1 MSERLNKA
9 LAFANYRQTL
19 NNQLLKLKIRAEGTL
34 IYAKNGG
41 SFTIGQELICFLDY
55 LVRIDMKEAT
65 LLDDNSNPI
74 AIDDVPAFLKEITG
88 RYFEVT
94 NDYLREYQE
103 IRKSR
108 NVRSILDIKDE
119 E

>member
-1 MSERLNKA
+1 MSERLTKA

-34 IYAKNGG
+34 ILAKNGG
-41 SFTIGQELICFLDY
+41 SFTIGQDLICFLDY
-55 LVRIDMKEAT
+55 LVRSDMKEAT
-65 LLDDNSNPI
+65 LLDDNNTPVAI
-74 AIDDVPAFLKEITG
+74 ADVPAFLKEVTT

-103 IRKSR
+103 IRRSR
-108 NVRSILDIKDE
+108 NVKSILDIKDE

>member
-34 IYAKNGG
+34 ILAKNGG
-41 SFTIGQELICFLDY
+41 SFTVGQELICFLDY
-55 LVRIDMKEAT
+55 LVRNSMTSAT
-65 LLDDNSNPI
+65 ILDDNNNPVEI
-74 AIDDVPAFLKEITG
+74 TDVPAFLKDVTT

-108 NVRSILDIKDE
+108 NVKSILDIKDE

>member
-1 MSERLNKA
+1 MSERLTKA

-41 SFTIGQELICFLDY
+41 SFTVSQELICFLDY
-55 LVRIDMKEAT
+55 LVRCNMTSAT
-65 LLDDNSNPI
+65 VLDDNNTPVLISDI
-74 AIDDVPAFLKEITG
+74 SDFLKEITS

-103 IRKSR
+103 IKKSR
-108 NVRSILDIKDE
+108 NVKSILDIKDE